1 MARLPEGK
9 LILSWLP
16 RNWCFRRT
24 LASFIGNLRHAAKV
38 VWPGRTFLL
47 RMVDLLSCF
56 RKKGH
61 PIWLKKEFHLDL
73 QWWDHLLAQWH
84 DVSFWLYPGLSPV
97 VDLEVA
103 SDAAGS
109 LGFGAYFKGFWFTSL
124 WAVSQQKQST
134 AYKELF
140 PVVVAAHVWG
150 LQWCKKHVL
159 FRSDNKAVVQ
169 ILNSRTS
176 KIPSLMQFSAAR
188 CSFSFSGQH
197 ILAVLYQIADALSR
211 FRWQEFRQL
220 APGAQPTQHRFFP
233 SFYRNWPV
241 FLQNSSVTPSLCMA

>member
-1 MARLPEGK
+1 MGPTLVLTVRCIDLDSLAQVARLPEGK

-38 VWPGRTFLL
+38 VWPGRTFLR

-109 LGFGAYFKGFWFTSL
+109 LGFGAYFKGF
-124 WAVSQQKQST
+124 
-134 AYKELF
+134 
-140 PVVVAAHVWG
+140 
-150 LQWCKKHVL
+150 
-159 FRSDNKAVVQ
+159 
-169 ILNSRTS
+169 
-176 KIPSLMQFSAAR
+176 
-188 CSFSFSGQH
+188 
-197 ILAVLYQIADALSR
+197 
-211 FRWQEFRQL
+211 
-220 APGAQPTQHRFFP
+220 
-233 SFYRNWPV
+233 
-241 FLQNSSVTPSLCMA
+241 